1 MLTNRGLNT
10 VIGVICHDDE
20 RKIVQEF
27 FELFKT
33 PWELFN
39 STNTYDVI
47 VSTRQEIPES
57 NARLMLLY
65 SSKPTR

>member
-1 MLTNRGLNT
+1 MISVFYHEN
-10 VIGVICHDDE
+10 E
-20 RKIVQEF
+20 RKTAQEL

-33 PWELFN
+33 PWEFFN

-57 NARLMLLY
+57 NARLMFLY
-65 SSKPTR
+65 TSKPTR